1 VPKFRLR
8 YHATDMELPVGDFFI
23 GRSSSCGLALDDGLV
38 SRRHAVL
45 HVSRE
50 RVDLEDLGSRNGV
63 SVNGDKVNGIRAL
76 RHLDR
81 ITIGSQEL
89 VLFEIA
95 SRDSDARK
103 TTEMRIC
110 PSCGNLLNASDE
122 ACPSCGTQSP
132 DATRAIAGK
141 IDADGTMSA
150 DRPASSFLLIKGI
163 AEKGM
168 ALGRFE
174 ETEKMLATHLDA
186 LLRRVQGGD
195 APPVEQLRVA
205 ADLALRLAE
214 GLKSSRWM
222 GWVLQL
228 YTAAGQLMDGE
239 VLDRLHELVRKV
251 GYSELTPVRSYLEAM
266 RQRSDRFSAAEKFL
280 LKRLE
285 ALDRVIASR

>member
-1 VPKFRLR
+1 
-8 YHATDMELPVGDFFI
+8 MELPVGDFFI

-89 VLFEIA
+89 ILFEIA

-122 ACPSCGTQSP
+122 TCPSCGAQSP
-132 DATRAIAGK
+132 DATRTIAGQ
-141 IDADGTMSA
+141 IDAEGTMSA

-174 ETEKMLATHLDA
+174 ETEKMLVTHLDA
-186 LLRRVQGGD
+186 LLRRVQAGD
-195 APPVEQLRVA
+195 APPAEQLRIA
-205 ADLALRLAE
+205 ADLALRLSE

-222 GWVLQL
+222 GWVFQL
-228 YTAAGQLMDGE
+228 YEAAGQLMDGDL
-239 VLDRLHELVRKV
+239 LDRLHDLVRKV
-251 GYSELTPVRSYLEAM
+251 GYSELTPLRAYLEQM
-266 RQRSDRFSAAEKFL
+266 RQRSDRFTAAEKFL

-285 ALDRVIASR
+285 ALDRVVASR